1 MKLKSLLPAFAAI
14 ILLGFASCK
23 KTDNTADSS
32 DYETTFEL
40 SADQG
45 IADNLTQDAN
55 DILNEVTN
63 DNNLQGSGF
72 IFDPNQ
78 SQNFVS
84 CAAVTVTP
92 ASGFPKTITIDFG
105 TSGCTS
111 QSGVTRSGII
121 TVTLSDS
128 LRHSGS
134 VATMTFSNYYVS
146 GWKKEGT
153 ITWTNTSANG
163 VKSWR
168 RVCTNGKI
176 TAPAPSTRYWLHSG
190 TQDIIQTAGS
200 STPSLLDD
208 VFTITGG
215 STVTNAAGISRT
227 ATILTPLQK
236 KFICSNIDMGTMKIQ
251 GPNHY
256 AVINYGDGTCDN
268 IATISIDGRPE
279 RTFQLR

>member
-1 MKLKSLLPAFAAI
+1 MKLKNLLPAFAAVVLI
-14 ILLGFASCK
+14 GFASCK
-23 KTDNTADSS
+23 KTDSTSDSS
-32 DYETTFEL
+32 EYESTFEL

-55 DILNEVTN
+55 DILNEVTS
-63 DNNLQGSGF
+63 DKNLQGSGF

-92 ASGFPKTITIDFG
+92 ASGFPKTIIIDFG
-105 TSGCTS
+105 ANGCTS

-121 TVTLSDS
+121 SVNLTDS

-163 VKSWR
+163 IKSWN
-168 RVCTNGKI
+168 RVCTDGRI
-176 TAPAPSTRYWLHSG
+176 TAPGGVRYWLHSG
-190 TQDIIQTAGS
+190 SQVITQTAGS
-200 STPSLLDD
+200 STPSPLDD
-208 VFTITGG
+208 VFTITG
-215 STVTNAAGISRT
+215 SSSVTNAAGINRT

-236 KFICSNIDMGTMKIQ
+236 KFICSNIDSGTVKIQ

-256 AVINYGDGTCDN
+256 ATINYGDGTCDN

>member
-1 MKLKSLLPAFAAI
+1 MKLKNLLPAFAAVVLI
-14 ILLGFASCK
+14 GFASCK
-23 KTDNTADSS
+23 KTDSS
-32 DYETTFEL
+32 TDTSEYESTFEL

-45 IADNLTQDAN
+45 IADNIVQDAN
-55 DILNEVTN
+55 DILDEVTS

-72 IFDPNQ
+72 VYDPNQ

-84 CAAVTVTP
+84 CAAVTITP
-92 ASGFPKTITIDFG
+92 ASGFPKTITLDFG
-105 TSGCTS
+105 VSGCTS

-121 TVTLSDS
+121 TITLSDS

-134 VATMTFSNYYVS
+134 VATMNFSNYFVS

-153 ITWTNTSANG
+153 ITWTNNSANG
-163 VKSWR
+163 VKSWN
-168 RVCTNGKI
+168 RVCTNGRI
-176 TAPAPSTRYWLHSG
+176 TAPGGIRYWLHSG
-190 TQDIIQTAGS
+190 SQVITQTAGS
-200 STPSLLDD
+200 STPNPLDD
-208 VFTITGG
+208 VFTITGN
-215 STVTNAAGISRT
+215 SSVTNAAGINRT

-236 KFICSNIDMGTMKIQ
+236 KFICSNIDMGTVKIQ

-256 AVINYGDGTCDN
+256 ATINYGDGTCDN